1 MEIQVG
7 PYVLRKHQT
16 DIISGCRDAAS
27 GGVRRMVVQAPC
39 GFGKTVVALGIISR
53 VLSKSGS
60 VLVLADTRQLVYQL
74 KEKLNECF
82 IPHSVLMAGEEYRHS
97 KVTVASKQTMWARC
111 YKKGS
116 IPKPTADVV
125 IVDEAHKSLS
135 ADWQTIL
142 GDYPDSFVIGLSAT
156 PEGVGGY
163 YDKILVGGTYQE
175 LTPEYL
181 TPCRVFAPY
190 TVDMEGVPVRK
201 GEYVSRHAQKQFNT
215 DPLVGDIFENWN
227 RIAPERRTV
236 LFASGVEHSIHLCEV
251 FNARGVSAAHVDA
264 STPQRSTP
272 SKRGREDIFDDLRHG
287 RIQVVCNVRV
297 CDVGWDE
304 PSVSCG
310 VLAFST
316 LSIVRYMQT
325 CGRLFRTFEGKQDA
339 ILIDHGGNVAR
350 HGWPT
355 SDIEYELDPDQK
367 IEDRVS
373 ELREE
378 AEKTQVMELHCPSC
392 GYVWPKGKSDT
403 VCPCCGAQK
412 IRRGFPKKI
421 VDGDLREVIREGA
434 KPPRTPEQKQWDRC
448 LGVSANRKGGS
459 ARQARLFYF
468 RETGKWPPKNLRNWL
483 GHDASQEEVS
493 AVFDRYRRGN

>member
-16 DIISGCRDAAS
+16 GIIGGCREAAFD
-27 GGVRRMVVQAPC
+27 GVRRIMVQGPC
-39 GFGKTVVALGIISR
+39 GFGKTIVALGLISR
-53 VLSKSGS
+53 VLSKQGR

-74 KEKLNECF
+74 SDKLDECQ
-82 IPHSVLMAGEEYRHS
+82 ISHSVLMAGEEYKHS
-97 KVTVASKQTMWARC
+97 TVTIASKQTMYSRC
-111 YKKGS
+111 YKKES
-116 IPKPTADVV
+116 IPKPVADVV

-135 ADWQTIL
+135 GEWQRIL
-142 GDYPDSFVIGLSAT
+142 KDYSGSFVIGLSAT
-156 PEGVGGY
+156 PEGTGAY
-163 YDKILVGGTYQE
+163 YDRLLVGGTYEE

-190 TVDMEGVPVRK
+190 TVDMKGVPVRK
-201 GEYVSRHAQKQFNT
+201 GEYVSTHAQKQFNT
-215 DPLVGDIFENWN
+215 DPLVGDIFDNWS
-227 RIAPERRTV
+227 RIAPDRRTV

-251 FNARGVSAAHVDA
+251 FNARGVAAAHVDA

-316 LSIVRYMQT
+316 LSVVRYMQT
-325 CGRLFRTFEGKQDA
+325 CGRLFRTFEGKEDA

-355 SDIEYELDPDQK
+355 SDIEYDLNPK
-367 IEDRVS
+367 KKLEDRVA
-373 ELREE
+373 EDRE
-378 AEKTQVMELHCPSC
+378 ASQVTELHCPSC
-392 GYVWPKGKSDT
+392 GYVWPKGKSDA

-412 IRRGFPKKI
+412 VRRGFPKKI
-421 VDGDLREVIREGA
+421 VDGDLKEVVRHEA
-434 KPPRTPEQKQWDRC
+434 PPKTNEQKQWDRC
-448 LGVSANRKGGS
+448 LGVAANLKGGS
-459 ARQARLFYF
+459 ARQARLFFY
-468 RETGKWPPKNLRNWL
+468 RDTGRWPTRNLRNWL
-483 GHDASQEEVS
+483 GHDATPEETDE
-493 AVFDRYRRGN
+493 VFHRYRRRRG